1 METGYKSLPK
11 KKKSPRQVIIPKF
24 FLLTMCS
31 LLCNM
36 ETCNTSDPS
45 NTLKVTTIQYEP
57 MFQKD
62 LILFGATVY
71 CQMKGSLLYELS
83 QNGQTFQILV
93 FNIQILTGSV
103 YCLN

>member
-1 METGYKSLPK
+1 
-11 KKKSPRQVIIPKF
+11 
-24 FLLTMCS
+24 
-31 LLCNM
+31 
-36 ETCNTSDPS
+36 
-45 NTLKVTTIQYEP
+45 

-71 CQMKGSLLYELS
+71 CQMKDILLYELS

-93 FNIQILTGSV
+93 FNTQILTGWV

>member
-1 METGYKSLPK
+1 
-11 KKKSPRQVIIPKF
+11 
-24 FLLTMCS
+24 
-31 LLCNM
+31 
-36 ETCNTSDPS
+36 
-45 NTLKVTTIQYEP
+45 

-93 FNIQILTGSV
+93 FNIQFWLARYTVWINEV
-103 YCLN
+103 RAAPI